1 MWLFVEVT
9 SSSRVAAQAENKVRG
24 PFLAVINDSDGRNE
38 TCEGL
43 LRLAARYELE
53 SLVVA
58 GVFTHVQLVSVVS
71 YWATKIL
78 TPLSFAWIWKRPT
91 VLGDERHRGFG
102 HGPALRDGGAH
113 HGDDGSFKFEKECD
127 TRSQCVSVEQPSR
140 DDHLLRHAVF

>member
-1 MWLFVEVT
+1 M
-9 SSSRVAAQAENKVRG
+9 
-24 PFLAVINDSDGRNE
+24 NE
-38 TCEGL
+38 KCEGL
-43 LRLAARYELE
+43 IRLAARYELE

-58 GVFTHVQLVSVVS
+58 GVFTHVLFVSVVS

-102 HGPALRDGGAH
+102 HGLAQCDGVAQ
-113 HGDDGSFKFEKECD
+113 HGDDGSFKFEKKCE
-127 TRSQCVSVEQPSR
+127 TRLQCVSVEQPSW